1 MASIKAAYAASSSLT
16 ITLASLAT
24 SSSLIAGREAT
35 AVDNSTS
42 LYLDYLIAGSFTA
55 GTSPTAGAI
64 EVHAVGMQDDS
75 TWPDAFTGSD
85 AARTITSADIKNAI
99 CRPVAG
105 LTTDATSARVYPFGP
120 VSVAGLFGG
129 TCPRKFTLW
138 VSHSMVVAMAS
149 GSIKITPCYAT
160 ST

>member
-1 MASIKAAYAASSSLT
+1 MANIKIAYAASSSLT
-16 ITLASLAT
+16 ITLTSLAT

-42 LYLDYLIAGSFTA
+42 LYLDYLLAGSFTA

-64 EVHAVGMQDDS
+64 EVHVVGMQDDT
-75 TWPDAFTGSD
+75 TWPDGFTGVD
-85 AARTITSADIKNAI
+85 AAKTITSSDIKNAI
-99 CRPVAG
+99 CRSAG
-105 LTTDATSARVYPFGP
+105 SLTTDTTSSRVYPFGP
-120 VSVAGLFGG
+120 VSVASLFGG

-149 GSIKITPCYAT
+149 GSLKITPVYAT